1 MFQDVLRVE
10 MSDVRNQ
17 HYIKPSFDPQFQKLL
32 VSIEELNCPEHGFR
46 YMTFE
51 QWFMSNTALSTI

>member
-1 MFQDVLRVE
+1 MFQ
-10 MSDVRNQ
+10 
-17 HYIKPSFDPQFQKLL
+17 YIKPSFDPQFQKLL
-32 VSIEELNCPEHGFR
+32 VSIEELNCPEHGFI